1 MRITQSRLKQLISEE
16 INMLNEQSVPG
27 VDILFGDAVGELQS
41 FFGDQWNAYVKE
53 VTEKSMDRCV
63 KVRIGIP
70 PWEVDQSCV
79 AKVAM
84 EVAVSPQFWGGVLNR
99 GKDKL
104 EVILGKVTG
113 GDAGGA
119 TDIAGAAADV
129 LGGLT
134 GGLFENKSKR
144 VTLPMLE
151 KLISEELHRINEA
164 EGDEGDEDVL
174 LGADDPDME
183 ERDVGDISRQ
193 FVPQDPRYDWSGR
206 EPGDPWLPEEDPSE
220 SSGQH
225 LSDLYGS
232 EEDFQADLDV
242 PGDGDGIQG
251 GGLGDTQVP
260 QNVVDLEEE
269 LVELFAGR
277 GMVSGV
283 TANDV
288 IEAVAG
294 TLTNTMEFERR
305 TGEEAFTPQEIAK
318 AMEKWI
324 YRQDLG

>member
-1 MRITQSRLKQLISEE
+1 MRITR
-16 INMLNEQSVPG
+16 
-27 VDILFGDAVGELQS
+27 
-41 FFGDQWNAYVKE
+41 
-53 VTEKSMDRCV
+53 
-63 KVRIGIP
+63 
-70 PWEVDQSCV
+70 
-79 AKVAM
+79 
-84 EVAVSPQFWGGVLNR
+84 
-99 GKDKL
+99 
-104 EVILGKVTG
+104 
-113 GDAGGA
+113 
-119 TDIAGAAADV
+119 
-129 LGGLT
+129 
-134 GGLFENKSKR
+134 KR
-144 VTLPMLE
+144 LE

-206 EPGDPWLPEEDPSE
+206 EPGDPQPPGSWPHHVSPRNFQDTIDLLRSTDEFGRVTT
-220 SSGQH
+220 SGIYDH
-225 LSDLYGS
+225 LRAAGYTDDAISVAVDEYSGS
-232 EEDFQADLDV
+232 ELDV